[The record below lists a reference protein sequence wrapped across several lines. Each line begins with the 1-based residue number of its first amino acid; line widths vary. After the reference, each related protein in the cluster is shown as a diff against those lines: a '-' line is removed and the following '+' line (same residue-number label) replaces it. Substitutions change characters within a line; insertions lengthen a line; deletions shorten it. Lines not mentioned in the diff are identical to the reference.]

1 MNGKEDK
8 TNSSEVLERMNLGEL
23 KELRKKLDRA
33 ISNYETRQRQK
44 ALSALEQAARDHG
57 FKLSELISDRQPGK
71 SKTKGG
77 EAESAVPPAYVNPD
91 NPEQT
96 WSGRGRRP
104 RWVHDALEAGRTLEE
119 MAA

>member
-1 MNGKEDK
+1 MDGSGNK
-8 TNSSEVLERMNLGEL
+8 TDSSETLERMNLNEL

-33 ISNYETRQRQK
+33 IANYETRRRQQ
-44 ALSALEQAARDHG
+44 ALSALEQAAREHG
-57 FKLSELISDRQPGK
+57 FRLSELIADRQPGK
-71 SKTKGG
+71 PGSKAG
-77 EAESAVPPAYVNPD
+77 EAAPGAAPAYVNPD

-104 RWVHDALEAGRTLEE
+104 RWVHEALEGGRTLEE